1 MPLEFI
7 RDYLTEL
14 DATIRAL
21 PHEQIAGIID
31 AVDRC
36 GAVICDGRTQ

>member
-7 RDYLTEL
+7 RDYLAEL

-21 PHEQIAGIID
+21 PHDPWTA
-31 AVDRC
+31 
-36 GAVICDGRTQ
+36 TY

>member
-7 RDYLTEL
+7 RDYLSEL

-31 AVDRC
+31 AV
-36 GAVICDGRTQ
+36 CDALKRRGPLA